1 MAVVD
6 YGRDALD
13 FIEGLESHKT
23 VTSADERTRD
33 GVFALRL

>member
-13 FIEGLESHKT
+13 FIEGLEFSQDRRKC
-23 VTSADERTRD
+23 DGRTRD